1 MIWLLNSSEFGHR
14 NIRLIAK
21 FELLGLFTYLIG
33 TWIVVLEIYRLRESV
48 R

>member
-21 FELLGLFTYLIG
+21 FELLGLSTYLIG
-33 TWIVVLEIYRLRESV
+33 TWIVVLEIHRLRESV